1 MRPNL
6 KHFLFVLAICA
17 AVSIVLAAFNG
28 RTLASLIDLGSY
40 VGAASSALGAWRMY
54 SSNDA
59 LNQAQEMQSLQN
71 LNAIR
76 SGQEAPHQQFVGQAL
91 STGPL
96 FFAGL
101 TWLVLLQSVRYGFG
115 ISL

>member
-1 MRPNL
+1 MRSSL
-6 KHFLFVLAICA
+6 KSYLFVLGICVAI
-17 AVSIVLAAFNG
+17 SIALAAFNG
-28 RTLASLIDLGSY
+28 QSLAALINLGSY
-40 VGAASSALGAWRMY
+40 VGAASLALGAWRMY

-59 LNQAQEMQSLQN
+59 LNQAQDMQHLQN
-71 LNAIR
+71 LNAAR

-96 FFAGL
+96 FFGGL
-101 TWLVLLQSVRYGFG
+101 TWLVLLHSVRYGFG